1 VTDLSTNKSLIQK
14 ILKIGLPIAI
24 QNFVGTLLNLVDNMM
39 IGSRGEA
46 ALAAVSVSNRIFFI
60 LIITLFGAYS
70 GLGIYTAQY
79 WGKKDIVNIRKI
91 MGMAFTIGLL
101 LSTLFTIGTLF
112 FPAELIG
119 LFLRDKI
126 VIEKGASY
134 LSIAAFTYIPV
145 AIAYVYSY
153 TSRSVHMTKFPMAA
167 SIIALS
173 INTFLNYLLIN
184 GNWGMPE
191 LGVKGAAIATLIAR
205 IVELFLLIA
214 IIYKSKDHPLAGKF
228 KEFFSFNLAMFKHVI
243 KTAFPVIIN
252 ESAWVVGVSVYF
264 IAYGFLGTAAIAS
277 AQVALTISD
286 LIWAFLIGM
295 GNATAVL
302 VGNQLG
308 ANKIESAFSVARRLV
323 KMEFVVTLFLAAL
336 YAAFGYLIAGL
347 FGLTDETKAIATKCI
362 YVTAAF
368 IPIRQLAFV
377 YIVGIL
383 RSGGDTRFCMFL
395 DIGMVWFL
403 GIPVAFFAVLVL
415 KLPIY
420 WAMALINIEELL
432 KVIIARR
439 RFLSRK
445 WINVL
450 IDHE

>member
-1 VTDLSTNKSLIQK
+1 
-14 ILKIGLPIAI
+14 
-24 QNFVGTLLNLVDNMM
+24 
-39 IGSRGEA
+39 
-46 ALAAVSVSNRIFFI
+46 FI
-60 LIITLFGAYS
+60 MIITLFGAYS

-79 WGKKDIVNIRKI
+79 WGKKDIVNIKKI
-91 MGMAFTIGLL
+91 MGMAFTIGLI
-101 LSTLFTIGTLF
+101 LSTFFTIGTLF
-112 FPAELIG
+112 FPSEIISI
-119 LFLRDKI
+119 FLRDPV

-145 AIAYVYSY
+145 SIAFVFSY

-191 LGVKGAAIATLIAR
+191 LGVRGAAIATLIAR
-205 IVELFLLIA
+205 VIELFLLII
-214 IIYKSKDHPLAGKF
+214 IIYKSKDHPLAGKI
-228 KEFFSFNLAMFKHVI
+228 KEFFSFNFSMLKRVI

-252 ESAWVVGVSVYF
+252 ESAWVLGVSVYF

-277 AQVALTISD
+277 AQVAMTISD

-308 ANKIESAFSVARRLV
+308 ANQIESAFSISKRLV
-323 KMEFVVTLFLAAL
+323 KMEFIATLFLAAL
-336 YAAFGYLIAGL
+336 YALFGYMIAGL
-347 FGLTDETKAIATKCI
+347 FGLTDETKELATKCI

-368 IPIRQLAFV
+368 IPIRQLGFV

-395 DIGMVWFL
+395 DIGMVWLL

-439 RFLSRK
+439 RFLSRQ

-450 IDHE
+450 VEHE

>member
-1 VTDLSTNKSLIQK
+1 MTDLSTNKSLIQK

-39 IGSRGEA
+39 IGSRGEV

-60 LIITLFGAYS
+60 MIITLFGAYS

-79 WGKKDIVNIRKI
+79 WGKKDIVNIKKI
-91 MGMAFTIGLL
+91 MGMAFTIGLI
-101 LSTLFTIGTLF
+101 LSTFFTIGTLF
-112 FPAELIG
+112 FPSEIISI
-119 LFLRDKI
+119 FLRDPV

-145 AIAYVYSY
+145 SIAFVFSY

-191 LGVKGAAIATLIAR
+191 LGVRGAAIATLIAR
-205 IVELFLLIA
+205 VIELFLLII
-214 IIYKSKDHPLAGKF
+214 IIYKSKDHPLAGKI
-228 KEFFSFNLAMFKHVI
+228 KEFFSFNFSMLKRVI

-252 ESAWVVGVSVYF
+252 ESAWVLGVSVYF

-277 AQVALTISD
+277 AQVAMTISD

-308 ANKIESAFSVARRLV
+308 ANQIESAFSISKRLV
-323 KMEFVVTLFLAAL
+323 KMEFIATLFLAAL
-336 YAAFGYLIAGL
+336 YALFGYMIAGFFL
-347 FGLTDETKAIATKCI
+347 F
-362 YVTAAF
+362 
-368 IPIRQLAFV
+368 
-377 YIVGIL
+377 
-383 RSGGDTRFCMFL
+383 SM
-395 DIGMVWFL
+395 
-403 GIPVAFFAVLVL
+403 
-415 KLPIY
+415 
-420 WAMALINIEELL
+420 
-432 KVIIARR
+432 
-439 RFLSRK
+439 
-445 WINVL
+445 
-450 IDHE
+450 